1 MKLVTLTRVRTNYFM
16 THQLNDSFFYDLLY
30 KGYSR
35 TCIFHWAQKVS
46 CERNN
51 SVFISRLSLELNAS
65 RWVNI
70 DLIFFNSL
78 LCSGNV
84 LLQPVCRSWNY
95 PLTAFQLSSKPF
107 QPKDRSPICSRFIW
121 YQERLLTDGQGT
133 PNRPGPSHQGP
144 RRSVQNLGKEQRIYF
159 SAQMILKI

>member
-1 MKLVTLTRVRTNYFM
+1 MKIIEWIRPLREVSLAGKHVRLYMGNEAGDLDSGKNKLFHDSFM
-16 THQLNDSFFYDLLY
+16 THQLNNSFFYDLLY

-35 TCIFHWAQKVS
+35 TCIFDWTQKVS

-84 LLQPVCRSWNY
+84 LLQPVCRS
-95 PLTAFQLSSKPF
+95 
-107 QPKDRSPICSRFIW
+107 
-121 YQERLLTDGQGT
+121 
-133 PNRPGPSHQGP
+133 
-144 RRSVQNLGKEQRIYF
+144 
-159 SAQMILKI
+159 

>member
-1 MKLVTLTRVRTNYFM
+1 M
-16 THQLNDSFFYDLLY
+16 THFSMIYCI
-30 KGYSR
+30 KVTVPKVTVGR

-84 LLQPVCRSWNY
+84 LLQPVCRS
-95 PLTAFQLSSKPF
+95 
-107 QPKDRSPICSRFIW
+107 
-121 YQERLLTDGQGT
+121 
-133 PNRPGPSHQGP
+133 
-144 RRSVQNLGKEQRIYF
+144 
-159 SAQMILKI
+159 